1 MQTYLAFFDILGFKE
16 FISNADSEIRSR
28 LMNNLIRDS
37 QSALSLGKTVPRPGG
52 GLMPDLSSTN
62 IQCLHVS
69 DSIVF
74 WTDNVSTETFLELVK
89 CSAYFLRQCMQI
101 TFPVRGCIVAGEID
115 YKPFTL
121 RNKKGVEFQN
131 SSLYGKALTDAYL
144 KAEAQDWVGCYVDR
158 SAVST
163 VDDKIINDLI
173 YANEL
178 VYYPIPLKDG
188 SANYEFVIRTVNKTI
203 NDVFLKN
210 PAKGAEEMFHRHMN
224 DQQLSESVRRKLT
237 NTIKFYDYF
246 RENMRAL
253 ERSERPST

>member
-16 FISNADSEIRSR
+16 FIYNSDSEIRLR

-37 QSALSLGKTVPRPGG
+37 QMALSLGKSVPRPGG
-52 GLMPDLSSTN
+52 GLMPDLSGTN
-62 IQCLHVS
+62 IQCLHIS

-74 WTDNVSTETFLELVK
+74 WTENISVEIFIELVK

-115 YKPFTL
+115 YTPFVL
-121 RNKKGVEFQN
+121 KNKKGVEFQN

-158 SAVST
+158 SAVAT

-173 YANEL
+173 YANQL
-178 VYYPIPLKDG
+178 VYYPVPLKDG
-188 SANYEFVIRTVNKTI
+188 SANYEFVIRTINKTI

-210 PAKGAEEMFHRHMN
+210 LAKGAEEMFHRHMN
-224 DQQLSESVRRKLT
+224 GEPLPESVRRKLT
-237 NTIKFYDYF
+237 NTIKFYNYF
-246 RENMRAL
+246 RGNTHEPEQPETL
-253 ERSERPST
+253 F